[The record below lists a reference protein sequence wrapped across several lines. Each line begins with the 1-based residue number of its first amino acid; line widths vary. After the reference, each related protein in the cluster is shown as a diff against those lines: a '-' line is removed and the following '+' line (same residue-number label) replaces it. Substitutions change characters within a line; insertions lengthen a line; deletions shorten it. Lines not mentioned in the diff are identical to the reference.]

1 MEYSL
6 FLQLI
11 NKAGLNINEFAA
23 LLKMNR
29 VSVCN
34 YSKKGDVPDHLCVI
48 AALMAEMGDCG
59 LDFKEAIEALNLSP
73 KKKRGSGFGED
84 HQEKLQ

>member
-48 AALMAEMGDCG
+48 AALMAEMNECG
-59 LDFKEAIEALNLSP
+59 MNFTSIIDELNLSP
-73 KKKRGSGFGED
+73 KKKRGAGFGED